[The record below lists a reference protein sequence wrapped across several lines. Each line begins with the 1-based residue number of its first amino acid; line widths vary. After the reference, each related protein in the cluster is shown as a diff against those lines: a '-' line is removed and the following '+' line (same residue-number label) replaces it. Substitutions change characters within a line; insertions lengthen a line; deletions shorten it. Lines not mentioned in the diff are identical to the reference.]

1 MIKENIFSKILKIF
15 FSIVFSAAALF
26 ILINSKRYFRI
37 SGRFDMLTVLL
48 SFVLFCALI
57 FLLSIWLK
65 KYYGK
70 NGFNSVLKISVFALS
85 AVLVSYQIAYITQAY
100 TEIGSDIGVVVS
112 HASGAYADE
121 YMLRY
126 PNNQLLAYIYKLWF
140 KIFRLF
146 EMENYWLESAI
157 LNVIIVDA
165 AVFFLNLTAYKFFS
179 KKVFY
184 LTFILSGIIIAAT
197 PYLIIPYSDTA
208 GVFFPVFLLYLALS
222 IYKNSEK
229 KRKYLL
235 YFLFTL
241 VLYGGYKIKPTIVI
255 GGVILLTYILLDKKI
270 YKKAINAVIVF
281 LCLGLGFLSSYLLMG
296 EVHTRVI
303 DNNKAF
309 NEQYEYILGFTPSHY
324 VMMGLQVQEKDWGYA
339 FGAYHG
345 DDVSATIKVSGKNEK
360 TQFHT
365 QEIKTRLKNFGAC
378 GYLRFLV
385 DKFAWTAADGTFG
398 YYGVRYPVGND
409 APLTAMSRIE
419 SPFYSK
425 YYANFMQGIWLMIS
439 LLCAATII
447 RKSKNKEN
455 AAIYNILRLSIL
467 GLIAFLLLFEAHARY
482 LFVLSPYIILMSG
495 HGFDVFTNYVEN
507 KYKLKKHSAAK
518 ARVLNK

>member
-1 MIKENIFSKILKIF
+1 MIKESKFTRILRIF
-15 FSIVFSAAALF
+15 FSVIFLAVAIS

-37 SGRFDMLTVLL
+37 AGRFNMLTVLL
-48 SFVLFCALI
+48 SFLLFCVLI
-57 FLLSIWLK
+57 TAVYIWLK
-65 KYYGK
+65 RYYRK
-70 NGFNSVLKISVFALS
+70 RGFNYILRISVFALS
-85 AVLVSYQIAYITQAY
+85 ALLLSYQIAYITQTY
-100 TEIGSDIGVVVS
+100 TEIGSDIGVVIS
-112 HASGAYADE
+112 HASGTYADE

-146 EMENYWLESAI
+146 EMEKYWLESAI

-165 AVFFLNLTAYKFFS
+165 AMFFLNLTAYKFFS

-255 GGVILLTYILLDKKI
+255 AGIILLIYILLDKKI

-281 LCLGLGFLSSYLLMG
+281 VCLGLGFLSSYLLMG

-309 NEQYEYILGFTPSHY
+309 NAQYEYILEFTPSHY
-324 VMMGLQVQEKDWGYA
+324 VMMGLRVQDKPCGCA

-345 DDVSATIKVSGKNEK
+345 DDVSATIKISGKKEK
-360 TQFHT
+360 TQFHK
-365 QEIKTRLKNFGAC
+365 QEIKTRLKGFGVC

-385 DKFAWTAADGTFG
+385 DKFVWTAADGTFG
-398 YYGVRYPVGND
+398 YYGVRYPDGND
-409 APLTAMSRIE
+409 SPLTAMSRIE

-439 LLCAATII
+439 LLCASTFII
-447 RKSKNKEN
+447 KANNRDN
-455 AAIYNILRLSIL
+455 AAIFNVLRLSIL

-482 LFVLSPYIILMSG
+482 LFVYSPYIILMAA
-495 HGFDVFTNYVEN
+495 HGFDTVTRYLEN
-507 KYKLKKHSAAK
+507 KYKNKKHSETVAEC
-518 ARVLNK
+518 